1 MRISTAFAL
10 AAMSVLLVT
19 GCKRAKKTSG
29 SSKPRTRVRHPKS
42 TSTPSVSFAFVPQN
56 KDERTKT
63 AKGVCDSI
71 ALERKERI
79 GKLLHALING
89 TPQEK
94 VQAANTLNSLTDVM
108 AVPFL
113 MTRLKDEGN
122 RDVRLAAVTALGHIA
137 DPASAS
143 VLVALLDDEDLGM
156 ATAALNALSE
166 MDEEERKRKGEPPY
180 AFVEGT
186 TIKIRKTVQAA
197 WEKKLKEGYFE
208 KKKK

>member
-1 MRISTAFAL
+1 MRISTVFVL
-10 AAMSVLLVT
+10 AAMSALLVT
-19 GCKRAKKTSG
+19 GCTQGKKSSG
-29 SSKPRTRVRHPKS
+29 PNKPRVRVRRTKGPV
-42 TSTPSVSFAFVPQN
+42 TPSPVSFKFEPQN
-56 KDERTKT
+56 KADREKT

-79 GKLLHALING
+79 GTLLHVLING

-94 VQAANTLNSLTDVM
+94 VQAANTLNDLTDVM

-143 VLVALLDDEDLGM
+143 VLIALLDDEDLGL
-156 ATAALNALSE
+156 ATTALNALSE
-166 MDEEERKRKGEPPY
+166 MTKADPAY

-186 TIKIRKTVQAA
+186 TIKIRKDVKAA
-197 WEKKLKEGYFE
+197 WGKKLKEGFFD